1 MTNWPELPLEEWRET
16 RDTLHRWTQIAGKIR
31 LKLTPLIN
39 HWWNVPLYVT
49 ARGLTTS
56 EIPYGD
62 RWFDIEF
69 DFIAHVLRIR
79 TNDGAEHDLPLGA
92 RSVAD
97 LHNEIFAV
105 LASLHIDCVISPIPC
120 EIMEDSIPLD
130 RDQKH
135 RTYDPEA
142 VQRFWRILALTTNV
156 FTKFR
161 ADFLG
166 KCSPVHFFWGSF
178 DLAVTRFSG
187 RPAPPR
193 PEADRIT
200 REGYSHEVS
209 SVGFWTGDVRLPLP
223 TFYSYAAP
231 EPEGYRTSAVSPS
244 ATYYR
249 PELAGFYLHYD
260 EVRRSADPE
269 QTLLD
274 FCQSTYEAAANT
286 GNWDR
291 AALERR
297 S

>member
-1 MTNWPELPLEEWRET
+1 MATDWPELPLEEWRET

-120 EIMEDSIPLD
+120 EIMEDVIPLD

-135 RTYDPEA
+135 RSYD
-142 VQRFWRILALTTNV
+142 
-156 FTKFR
+156 
-161 ADFLG
+161 
-166 KCSPVHFFWGSF
+166 
-178 DLAVTRFSG
+178 
-187 RPAPPR
+187 
-193 PEADRIT
+193 
-200 REGYSHEVS
+200 
-209 SVGFWTGDVRLPLP
+209 
-223 TFYSYAAP
+223 
-231 EPEGYRTSAVSPS
+231 
-244 ATYYR
+244 
-249 PELAGFYLHYD
+249 
-260 EVRRSADPE
+260 
-269 QTLLD
+269 
-274 FCQSTYEAAANT
+274 
-286 GNWDR
+286 
-291 AALERR
+291 
-297 S
+297 